1 MIDDVWRN
9 WEPCFFFHVYFR
21 IAKAPDH
28 FSDPVF
34 IISLHGSTKWNT
46 CYLLQYAYH
55 IHYDWSLFL
64 ECLFP
69 PFDPPISLSINPI
82 IFILHDCSSSKHY
95 HQPYHSYKNKQAVAK
110 QKTKWLWNPKPKT
123 GWWFQNC
130 FIFASFWGKMNPFWL
145 IFFRWVGSTT
155 NQKPPKTLFAV
166 PVCRGNLRNLVVCHL
181 PNSRCGGVTGP
192 LVTWSSCGRQ
202 QRKGTVPRPPGKSL
216 IPVDPG
222 AGIP

>member
-1 MIDDVWRN
+1 MYGVTGN
-9 WEPCFFFHVYFR
+9 HVFFPCSFSNCEGG
-21 IAKAPDH
+21 DH

-46 CYLLQYAYH
+46 CFLLQYAYH

-64 ECLFP
+64 NVCFHLLILPFLYPSIQLYPSSMIVHP
-69 PFDPPISLSINPI
+69 PNTTINLTIPIKTKKRL
-82 IFILHDCSSSKHY
+82 
-95 HQPYHSYKNKQAVAK
+95 QNKK
-110 QKTKWLWNPKPKT
+110 KTKWLWNPKPKT

>member
-1 MIDDVWRN
+1 MYGVTGN
-9 WEPCFFFHVYFR
+9 HVFFPCSFSNCEGG
-21 IAKAPDH
+21 DH

-46 CYLLQYAYH
+46 CFLLQYAYH

-64 ECLFP
+64 NVCFHLLILPFLYPSIQLYPSSMIVHP
-69 PFDPPISLSINPI
+69 PNTTINLTIPIKTKKRL
-82 IFILHDCSSSKHY
+82 
-95 HQPYHSYKNKQAVAK
+95 QNKK
-110 QKTKWLWNPKPKT
+110 KTKWLWNPKPKT

-166 PVCRGNLRNLVVCHL
+166 PVCRGNLRNLVVWSFAKFQVWRCHRSFGHVEFL
-181 PNSRCGGVTGP
+181 
-192 LVTWSSCGRQ
+192 
-202 QRKGTVPRPPGKSL
+202 RKAATERHRSTTSGEV
-216 IPVDPG
+216 VDPG
-222 AGIP
+222 GAPVQ